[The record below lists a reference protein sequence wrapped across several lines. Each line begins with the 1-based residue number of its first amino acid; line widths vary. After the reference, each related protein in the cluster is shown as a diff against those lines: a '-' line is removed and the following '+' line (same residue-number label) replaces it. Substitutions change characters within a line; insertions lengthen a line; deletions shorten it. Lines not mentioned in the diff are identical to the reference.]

1 MLKEVI
7 RSIDS
12 GILPIIGLIA
22 FVVAFAAILLRVLTM
37 RKEERE
43 AAKQQPL
50 QEANDLSGQN
60 GL

>member
-12 GILPIIGLIA
+12 GWLPLIGLLCFLIA
-22 FVVAFAAILLRVLTM
+22 FIVVVVWAFSMKKEDRV
-37 RKEERE
+37 

-50 QEANDLSGQN
+50 QN
-60 GL
+60 

>member
-12 GILPIIGLIA
+12 GVLPLIGLFAFAIA
-22 FVVAFAAILLRVLTM
+22 FVVMVVWAFSMKKDARN
-37 RKEERE
+37 

-50 QEANDLSGQN
+50 EEAKEAL
-60 GL
+60 L

>member
-12 GILPIIGLIA
+12 GILPLIGLFAFLIA
-22 FVVAFAAILLRVLTM
+22 FVVMVVWAFSM
-37 RKEERE
+37 RKEDRD

-50 QEANDLSGQN
+50 KDANEALI
-60 GL
+60 